1 MFIEQR
7 TVSRKTPLDGKLE
20 ISSTA
25 AARLQTLGVL
35 FPLRTAAGEGS
46 ARLIEMSCTC
56 TKAAASGQH
65 QHHFIESELLRAL
78 EANTDVRVTL
88 DDARPGS
95 LSIEPA

>member
-7 TVSRKTPLDGKLE
+7 TVSRKTPMDGKLE
-20 ISSTA
+20 ISSA
-25 AARLQTLGVL
+25 SAARLQSLGAS
-35 FPLRTAAGEGS
+35 FPLYTAAGEGH

-56 TKAAASGQH
+56 TKASASGQH

-88 DDARPGS
+88 DDAHAGS
-95 LSIEPA
+95 LRIEPA